1 MKEKYKRNVDSGKL
15 EFSKGPRY
23 ALISNFSWNSVLSIE
38 QAVKFSF
45 NAKRQVTRATQIYIR
60 GGKEHK
66 SFSSDFRAKHFK
78 PRTQN
83 MNSELS
89 NHMSASHNEL
99 DSIKILIKEKWW
111 KSDENWLSN
120 EDWTK
125 LSTYERRMLRFKF
138 SFSHLNVDT
147 FTWSK
152 FSFAEKKEF
161 IRRKRR
167 WIQEHMKRA
176 TENQK
181 KMMSFW
187 KTRFRW
193 KKMI

>member
-1 MKEKYKRNVDSGKL
+1 
-15 EFSKGPRY
+15 
-23 ALISNFSWNSVLSIE
+23 
-38 QAVKFSF
+38 
-45 NAKRQVTRATQIYIR
+45 
-60 GGKEHK
+60 
-66 SFSSDFRAKHFK
+66 
-78 PRTQN
+78 

-111 KSDENWLSN
+111 KSDEN
-120 EDWTK
+120 
-125 LSTYERRMLRFKF
+125 
-138 SFSHLNVDT
+138 
-147 FTWSK
+147 FTLSK

-161 IRRKRR
+161 IRRKRG

-176 TENQK
+176 IENQK

>member
-1 MKEKYKRNVDSGKL
+1 MKEKYKRSVDSGKL

-23 ALISNFSWNSVLSIE
+23 ALVSNFSWNSVLSIE

-78 PRTQN
+78 SRTQN

-99 DSIKILIKEKWW
+99 DSIKILIKEKW
-111 KSDENWLSN
+111 
-120 EDWTK
+120 
-125 LSTYERRMLRFKF
+125 
-138 SFSHLNVDT
+138 
-147 FTWSK
+147 
-152 FSFAEKKEF
+152 
-161 IRRKRR
+161 
-167 WIQEHMKRA
+167 
-176 TENQK
+176 
-181 KMMSFW
+181 
-187 KTRFRW
+187 
-193 KKMI
+193 